1 MTIKSTALP
10 PELSKLRDQ
19 IRSYAE
25 GYGLDFFETIFE
37 MVPSED
43 INGLAAQEGFPV
55 RYPHWRFGMNYD
67 QYSKGYE
74 WGLQKIYEMVI
85 NTNPAYAYLMSS
97 NSHVDQKTV
106 MAHVYGHVDF
116 FKNNYWFSKT
126 NRKMLDAMANHAVRI
141 RRMMDRYGQD
151 PVENFVDLCL
161 SLDNLIDP
169 NLPFLPPKTQTPL
182 DSGVTPDAKDWNT
195 ERSDV
200 GKLKVERSYM
210 EKYINPPEFL
220 ESQREKQAQAAKAAR
235 RFPEDPQRDILLFL
249 LENAPL
255 EEWQVEI
262 LRIIRDESYY
272 FLPQIQT
279 KIMNE
284 GWASYW
290 HSEIMTKKALR
301 DSEII
306 DFADHHAGVLTMQPG
321 RINPYKIGIE
331 LFRDIEDR
339 WNRGRFGKD
348 YDDCTDLRERQHWD
362 KKLGLGRKKIFEV
375 RKVCNDVTFID
386 EYLTPEFVE
395 RFKLYTY
402 EMNKR
407 TGQLEI
413 VDRNFKNIKEKLL
426 ASLTNQGQP
435 HISVV
440 DANFENR
447 GELFLVHRHQG
458 VELDLKYAR
467 ETMKSLFTLWRRPIH
482 IETTIED
489 RRKTYTYSAQH
500 EFAVRE

>member
-1 MTIKSTALP
+1 MGLKSTQLS
-10 PELSKLRDQ
+10 PELSALRDE

-25 GYGLDFFETIFE
+25 GFGLDCFEVIFE
-37 MVPSED
+37 MVPSD
-43 INGLAAQEGFPV
+43 AINSLAAQEGFPV

-85 NTNPAYAYLMSS
+85 NTNPSYAYLMTA
-97 NSHVDQKTV
+97 NSYVDQKTV

-116 FKNNYWFSKT
+116 FKNNIWFSKT
-126 NRKMLDAMANHAVRI
+126 NRKMLDTMANHAVKI
-141 RRMMDRYGQD
+141 RQYMDDYGQD
-151 PVENFVDLCL
+151 AVEGFIDICL

-169 NLPFLPPKTQTPL
+169 HLPFQEPKK
-182 DSGVTPDAKDWNT
+182 SGTSVDGAGDAA
-195 ERSDV
+195 RSD
-200 GKLKVERSYM
+200 GRLKVERSYM
-210 EKYINPPEFL
+210 DKYINPPEFL
-220 ESQREKQAQAAKAAR
+220 EEQRKKQQAATQKEK
-235 RFPEDPQRDILLFL
+235 RFPQHPERDMMLFL
-249 LENAPL
+249 MENAPL
-255 EEWQVEI
+255 SDWQRDV
-262 LRIIRDESYY
+262 LRMIRDESYY

-321 RINPYKIGIE
+321 RINPYKVGIE

-339 WNRGRFGKD
+339 WNRGQFGKE
-348 YDDCTDLRERQHWD
+348 YEECQSLEQRLKWD

-386 EYLTPEFVE
+386 EYLTPEFVD

-402 EMNKR
+402 EFNKR
-407 TGQLEI
+407 TGQHEI
-413 VDRNFKNIKEKLL
+413 VDRNFKSVKEKLL
-426 ASLTNQGQP
+426 SSLTNQGHP
-435 HISVV
+435 NISIV
-440 DANFENR
+440 DGNFENR
-447 GELFLVHRHQG
+447 GELYLIHRHLG
-458 VELDLKYAR
+458 VDLDLKYAR
-467 ETMKSLFTLWRRPIH
+467 ETMRSLFLLWTRPVH
-482 IETTIED
+482 IETEID
-489 RRKTYTYSAQH
+489 GRKRVFTYTAQH
-500 EFAVRE
+500 EFNAKD

>member
-1 MTIKSTALP
+1 MSIRSTALSK
-10 PELSKLRDQ
+10 ELSVIRDQ
-19 IRSYAE
+19 IRKYAE
-25 GYGLDFFETIFE
+25 DAGLDFFETIFE
-37 MVPSED
+37 MIPSED

-97 NSHVDQKTV
+97 NSYVDQKTV

-126 NRKMLDAMANHAVRI
+126 NRKMLDTMANHSVRI
-141 RRMMDRYGQD
+141 RRMMDRHGQD
-151 PVENFVDLCL
+151 TVENFIDICL

-169 NLPFLPPKTQTPL
+169 QFPFLSPKSTVKGPVE
-182 DSGVTPDAKDWNT
+182 S
-195 ERSDV
+195 ESDIVDHSHEGV

-210 EKYINPPEFL
+210 EKFINPPEFL
-220 ESQREKQAQAAKAAR
+220 ASQAKARDATASAVK
-235 RFPEDPQRDILLFL
+235 RFPSQPERDILFFL
-249 LENAPL
+249 LNHAPI
-255 EEWQVEI
+255 EEWQREC

-272 FLPQIQT
+272 FLPQMQT

-290 HSEIMTKKALR
+290 HSEIMTKKAL
-301 DSEII
+301 DASEII
-306 DFADHHAGVLTMQPG
+306 DFADHHAGVLSMQPG
-321 RINPYKIGIE
+321 KINPYKIGIE

-339 WNRGRFGKD
+339 WNRGRFGKE
-348 YDDCTDLRERQHWD
+348 YEDCRDLRERAHWD

-375 RKVCNDVTFID
+375 RKVCNDITFID
-386 EYLTPEFVE
+386 EYLTPEFVD

-402 EMNKR
+402 EYNKR
-407 TGQLEI
+407 TGQQEI
-413 VDRNFKNIKEKLL
+413 VDRDFGRVKEKLL
-426 ASLTNQGQP
+426 ASITNQGQP
-435 HISVV
+435 HISVI

-447 GELFLVHRHQG
+447 GELLLSHKHLG
-458 VELDLKYAR
+458 AELDLKYAR
-467 ETMKSLFTLWRRPIH
+467 ETMKSLFLIWQRPIH
-482 IETTIED
+482 LEAIIEE
-489 RRKTYTYSAQH
+489 RRKHYTYNAQH
-500 EFAVRE
+500 EFMPRE